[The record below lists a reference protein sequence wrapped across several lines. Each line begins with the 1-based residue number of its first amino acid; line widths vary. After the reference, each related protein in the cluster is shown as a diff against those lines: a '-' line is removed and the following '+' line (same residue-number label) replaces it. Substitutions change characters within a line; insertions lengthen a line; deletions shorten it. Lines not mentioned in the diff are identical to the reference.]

1 MLKKKKIKPNREQNV
16 PTKYCCWRANQHHQ
30 EPRKLRMPCPA
41 KYPSQPITHKGN
53 TQCKKMGSGE
63 IGVLHSKPKG
73 LGQRAA
79 IPRETR
85 EGSPSLH
92 RHKAGGRRAAA
103 RSVTG
108 DNACTQHARLTQ
120 TVYQI
125 VTALRHP
132 GAWMCCFVHILMCHL
147 AVDACT
153 AE

>member
-1 MLKKKKIKPNREQNV
+1 
-16 PTKYCCWRANQHHQ
+16 
-30 EPRKLRMPCPA
+30 MPC
-41 KYPSQPITHKGN
+41 QIPITTHHAQGEHPVQKDGKWGN
-53 TQCKKMGSGE
+53 RSAAQQAA
-63 IGVLHSKPKG
+63 G